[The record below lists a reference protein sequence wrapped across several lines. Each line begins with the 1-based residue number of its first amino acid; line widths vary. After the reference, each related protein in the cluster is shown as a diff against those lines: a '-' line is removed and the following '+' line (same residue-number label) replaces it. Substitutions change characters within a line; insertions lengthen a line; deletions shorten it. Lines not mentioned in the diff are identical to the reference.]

1 MTPEIITGI
10 LSQWPIFTILIVV
23 SYFFY
28 KFMDRVYED
37 HRQQV
42 GILTIVFKETVDKV
56 TQNIGERLDD
66 IEDTLIDIKNK

>member
-1 MTPEIITGI
+1 MTPEIITEI

-56 TQNIGERLDD
+56 TQNIGERLDN
-66 IEDTLIDIKNK
+66 IEDTLVEIKNK

>member
-1 MTPEIITGI
+1 
-10 LSQWPIFTILIVV
+10 
-23 SYFFY
+23 
-28 KFMDRVYED
+28 MDRVYED